1 MTTLQRPGWTPMAQI
16 PPDQTN
22 RGGDGWRGLD
32 WWDSPT
38 RVADT
43 PVCTRLSSLPTG
55 RGWMAMDGG
64 MRLATGK
71 GNFHQ
76 PCFKF
81 MDAIH
86 RIMFLLQLSSTFATA
101 FGAPSLRQP
110 SLGSTLTPSQLEQQ
124 PPSEIAPSGN
134 AATASSGG
142 TR

>member
-43 PVCTRLSSLPTG
+43 PVWLRVGVLPSNEG
-55 RGWMAMDGG
+55 VNLQMAMDGG
-64 MRLATGK
+64 MRLATG
-71 GNFHQ
+71 
-76 PCFKF
+76 CFKF

-86 RIMFLLQLSSTFATA
+86 RRMFLLQPSSTFATA

>member
-1 MTTLQRPGWTPMAQI
+1 
-16 PPDQTN
+16 
-22 RGGDGWRGLD
+22 
-32 WWDSPT
+32 
-38 RVADT
+38 
-43 PVCTRLSSLPTG
+43 
-55 RGWMAMDGG
+55 MAMDGG
-64 MRLATGK
+64 MRLATGVC
-71 GNFHQ
+71 GQRPSCAVSVTLCAAPPAFRMLCCQAVRDNATDHQ

-86 RIMFLLQLSSTFATA
+86 RRMFLLQPSSTFATA